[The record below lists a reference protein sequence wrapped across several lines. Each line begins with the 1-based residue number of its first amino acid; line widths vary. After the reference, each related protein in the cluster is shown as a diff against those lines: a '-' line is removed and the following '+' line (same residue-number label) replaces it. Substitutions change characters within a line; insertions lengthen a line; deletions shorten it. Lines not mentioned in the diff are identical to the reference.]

1 LPSLFLI
8 FLLKKLLMKKKLPSW
23 LSVLFLTVVL
33 VIPGLVFA
41 GNNIIKESA
50 SPLDRL
56 NNAATNYGPFSQ
68 TATETSAATIVGLV
82 INVVLGILGV
92 IFLVLTILAGIKW
105 MTAGGNDTKV
115 KEAQGAITKAVIG
128 ILIIISSY
136 AIWLFIQM
144 AFLSKI

>member
-1 LPSLFLI
+1 
-8 FLLKKLLMKKKLPSW
+8 MKKKLPSW
-23 LSVLFLTVVL
+23 LYVLFLTVVL

-68 TATETSAATIVGLV
+68 TATETSVATIVGLV

-92 IFLVLTILAGIKW
+92 IFLVLTIMAGIKW
-105 MTAGGNDTKV
+105 MTAGGSDTKV
-115 KEAQGAITKAVIG
+115 KEAQGSITKAVTG
-128 ILIIISSY
+128 LLIIISSY